1 MERPRFD
8 WTRML
13 AATAVGGAL
22 AVVLAEAL
30 LHHARSTPAVGPT
43 ADTLEEAFDNLL
55 GLGIGLFVGSAVAP
69 LVVRRGSRL
78 LAGLTAGVAAY
89 ALVVTPYLFLT
100 SDVDAGETWTFVVAM
115 FFLYFLSFVLL
126 GAVLGWAIDRFRD
139 RGTSRELTV

>member
-1 MERPRFD
+1 M
-8 WTRML
+8 
-13 AATAVGGAL
+13 
-22 AVVLAEAL
+22 
-30 LHHARSTPAVGPT
+30 
-43 ADTLEEAFDNLL
+43 
-55 GLGIGLFVGSAVAP
+55 
-69 LVVRRGSRL
+69 